1 MEEAIKIHVGLDV
14 HKDSITVAT
23 AEPGRTAARVVAK
36 LPHDVSKLVKVLDK
50 LGPAARLHVVY
61 EAGPTGYGL
70 LRALRAKGYVC
81 EVIAPSQMPKR
92 PAAARVKTDGRDSV
106 DLAECSRA
114 GQLRAVWVPEPA
126 DEAIRDLTRA
136 REDGIFSRTKARQQL
151 KSFLLRHEVRYAGKT
166 SWCKLH
172 YRWLAELNFGAGA
185 AQTAFTEY
193 LLAVQAADERVQ
205 RLTQALQDSI
215 AGWRFEPVV
224 SALQALRGIDVVNAV
239 SLAAEIGDLSRF
251 EHPRKL
257 MGYLGLVPSEHSSGE
272 RVRRGSIT
280 KTGNAHARRLLT
292 EAAWNYRFSARISR
306 RAQLRQENLSEQ
318 VRGLGWKAQL
328 RLTKRFATLKERGV
342 QINKVCVAVAR
353 ELTGFIWAI
362 GTLAQQQAAAKR
374 TP

>member
-14 HKDSITVAT
+14 HKDSITVAA
-23 AEPGRTAARVVAK
+23 AEPGRAARVVGK
-36 LPHDVSKLVKVLDK
+36 LVHDVNKLLKVLDK
-50 LGPAARLHVVY
+50 IGPPPCLHVVY
-61 EAGPTGYGL
+61 EAGPTGFGL
-70 LRALRAKGYVC
+70 QRALQARGYVC
-81 EVIAPSQMPKR
+81 DVIAPSQMPKR
-92 PAAARVKTDGRDSV
+92 PAASRAKTDARDSV
-106 DLAECSRA
+106 ALAECSRA

-136 REDGIFSRTKARQQL
+136 REDGINSRTKARQQL
-151 KSFLLRHEVRYAGKT
+151 KSFLLRHGVRYGGKT

-172 YRWLAELNFGAGA
+172 YRWLADLNFGATA

-205 RLTQALQDSI
+205 RLGQALQDSI

-224 SALQALRGIDVVNAV
+224 KALQALRGIDFLSAV
-239 SLAAEIGDLSRF
+239 SLVAEIGDLSRF
-251 EHPRKL
+251 EHPRHL

-272 RVRRGSIT
+272 RVCRGSIT

-292 EAAWNYRFSARISR
+292 EAAWNYRFGARISR
-306 RAQLRQENLSEQ
+306 RAQLRQEELTEQ
-318 VRGLGWKAQL
+318 VRALGWKAQL
-328 RLTKRFATLKERGV
+328 RLTKRFAALKGRGV
-342 QINKVCVAVAR
+342 QVNKVCVAVAR

-374 TP
+374 TS